1 MCRADLYVVLTP
13 DRDIY
18 VEELGLLNA
27 HVRNIRV
34 RPHPGV
40 APPGVAAAEIYAM
53 PAFAVD
59 EMNEFLDEARTLAD
73 QERAMM
79 AVGGPAAAS
88 LAGAGAWQGLE
99 LQLQLGFSLG
109 LVSRSLLKLWMDT
122 LRESSSGWPHI
133 VLTLLQM
140 EGGGS
145 IFVLME
151 EITTGSCRSQHR
163 RIIGCLHLS

>member
-1 MCRADLYVVLTP
+1 
-13 DRDIY
+13 
-18 VEELGLLNA
+18 
-27 HVRNIRV
+27 
-34 RPHPGV
+34 
-40 APPGVAAAEIYAM
+40 M

-59 EMNEFLDEARTLAD
+59 EMNDFFDEARTLAD

-88 LAGAGAWQGLE
+88 LAGAGAAAPAGL
-99 LQLQLGFSLG
+99 QPGAGQ
-109 LVSRSLLKLWMDT
+109 
-122 LRESSSGWPHI
+122 P
-133 VLTLLQM
+133 Q
-140 EGGGS
+140 S